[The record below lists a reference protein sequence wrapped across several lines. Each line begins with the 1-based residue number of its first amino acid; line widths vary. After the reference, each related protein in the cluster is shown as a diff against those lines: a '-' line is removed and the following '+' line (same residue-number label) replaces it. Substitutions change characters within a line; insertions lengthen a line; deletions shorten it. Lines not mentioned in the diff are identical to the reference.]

1 MPAKH
6 KKKSVA
12 ATPSDPA
19 EDLQRLLTLL
29 DIPCTPTLSADDAV
43 KVIDII
49 AFGTPEKDKLAKL
62 KGLLIQK
69 GSVAFAVLVGAFQDQ
84 AMRQY
89 IRDVVT
95 SYGVFVS
102 VLSGGSDEKT
112 EKAEPEPSITTQT
125 SITTEAPQ
133 DLHTMEAV
141 SLETD
146 ISQPAPT
153 TPQPSPTSA
162 VDEKE
167 GDGEVAQLK
176 KKLRELEVEKMAISA
191 QNRQLQTERD
201 QFEAANK
208 QLKKENSGL
217 QRKLD
222 KQKTIVQAQQLR
234 LLLEKAQ
241 KLWNVFPADLSPL
254 ARTFLTPG
262 NAMYDQLSR
271 VIHQDFKPDL
281 CAEAIRA
288 HPQTALFEELF
299 NYVKTPLGKT

>member
-1 MPAKH
+1 M
-6 KKKSVA
+6 
-12 ATPSDPA
+12 
-19 EDLQRLLTLL
+19 QRLLTLL
-29 DIPCTPTLSADDAV
+29 EIPCTPTLSADDAV

-69 GSVAFAVLVGAFQDQ
+69 GSVAFTVLVGAFQDQ

-102 VLSGGSDEKT
+102 VLSEGSDEKT
-112 EKAEPEPSITTQT
+112 EKAGPEP

-133 DLHTMEAV
+133 DVLHDMEAV
-141 SLETD
+141 SLETA

-153 TPQPSPTSA
+153 SPQPSPTSA

-176 KKLRELEVEKMAISA
+176 KKLRELEVEKVAISA

-201 QFEAANK
+201 QFEVANK

-222 KQKTIVQAQQLR
+222 KQKTIVQSQQLR

-241 KLWNVFPADLSPL
+241 KLWKVFPQNTQYIP
-254 ARTFLTPG
+254 
-262 NAMYDQLSR
+262 
-271 VIHQDFKPDL
+271 
-281 CAEAIRA
+281 
-288 HPQTALFEELF
+288 
-299 NYVKTPLGKT
+299 